1 MHKKSIEL
9 LNQAIA
15 EEMTALQ
22 QYMYFHF
29 HCDDQDLD
37 ILSNI
42 FRQNAIQEMIHVER
56 FAERILFLKGEV
68 EMKASQDVQKITNPE
83 EMLKMAIKLEEDTIV
98 LYNKFANECAQQ
110 GDSVTKQL
118 FESVIAEEERHY
130 DDFDKESENIIAYGK
145 EYLVLQ
151 SMERAK
157 KRGIPRPTTPVE

>member
-9 LNQAIA
+9 LNKAIA

-29 HCDDQDLD
+29 HCDDKGLDL
-37 ILSNI
+37 LSTM

-68 EMKASQDVQKITNPE
+68 EMKASQEVQKITDPE
-83 EMLKMAIKLEEDTIV
+83 EMLKMARKLEEDAIA
-98 LYNKFANECAQQ
+98 LYNRFANECAQN
-110 GDSVTKQL
+110 GDAMTKQL
-118 FESVIAEEERHY
+118 FESVIADEERHY
-130 DDFDKESENIIAYGK
+130 DDFDKEAENVEIYGK
-145 EYLVLQ
+145 EYLALQ

-157 KRGIPRPTTPVE
+157 KRSTAKPTLNE